1 MAKKEFAAK
10 NEELERKKEEV
21 AFRVLKGYLGIQ
33 TAKAYVGVA
42 EKGIEDTR
50 EHLRIAESRYN
61 AGLGLYSDTL
71 RAGVSLSSAE
81 VRLVMAKK
89 NLAVAKRALGLMLG
103 LVESVDVAEE
113 RPVFDLKSL
122 EYYSNLSL
130 SRKDLKSL
138 ETRYKN
144 AENILKMANAGYY
157 PTIGVGGSYQ
167 MNDHSKPF
175 GAEGQSWQAVVF
187 LRWEIFDGTR
197 REHEKRKAIA
207 KIAET
212 GEYLD
217 GLKKELSFNVYDAY
231 LGVDETKK
239 RLELSKSAYQ
249 AAEEGRRLV
258 KVRYENSLST
268 IVDLLDVQTSLDAS
282 RANVIER
289 EGAYLTALANLGF
302 QSGSILKDLGVEK

>member
-1 MAKKEFAAK
+1 
-10 NEELERKKEEV
+10 V
-21 AFRVLKGYLGIQ
+21 A
-33 TAKAYVGVA
+33 
-42 EKGIEDTR
+42 
-50 EHLRIAESRYN
+50 
-61 AGLGLYSDTL
+61 
-71 RAGVSLSSAE
+71 
-81 VRLVMAKK
+81 
-89 NLAVAKRALGLMLG
+89 
-103 LVESVDVAEE
+103 
-113 RPVFDLKSL
+113 
-122 EYYSNLSL
+122 
-130 SRKDLKSL
+130 
-138 ETRYKN
+138 
-144 AENILKMANAGYY
+144 
-157 PTIGVGGSYQ
+157 
-167 MNDHSKPF
+167 
-175 GAEGQSWQAVVF
+175 F

-217 GLKKELSFNVYDAY
+217 GLKKQLSFNVYDAY

-239 RLELSKSAYQ
+239 GLELAKSAYQ